1 VFDIRPPASDIA
13 GNVMKQT
20 LQRIVFKLS
29 TSAWV
34 LFAFLFAVAFL
45 LTAFHAFFP
54 VTSAWDEHSH
64 LSYVQYAFNW
74 KIPREGDP
82 LNTWAMAA
90 FSCHPHEFFGAMTV
104 IPCGEYGLPGDYPA
118 SLNTAAGWPP
128 VYYFVTAV
136 LMRIPLIVISDPL
149 FAARLVTAFLW
160 SLGVAWLGIQIFHKA
175 KKLSLTIAFTM
186 IAVSVSA
193 VTAFASYVSPHALN
207 PLLVAAGLFV
217 SDRLVRSIT
226 EGRDANDRPV
236 LAIITNLWSWL
247 FVGYALLCALSI
259 PQSMSVVLIFGLYVI
274 VRLWQVAA
282 PETSRGAKLWFTT
295 QLGVLAVVPV
305 FGVTYMW
312 QLIQRIRTAPELLE
326 TATGQGSPAESA
338 ALTFHDIYGTFLAR
352 FWEFWPLS
360 LRVEQPSGEFT
371 IFIESFWLNILLGLS
386 LGVILFWKSKHWL
399 SALML
404 ALFVV
409 APIMSTVFDFIFPFT
424 VPKRYSLGIVIVGL
438 VALGA
443 ARVPD
448 RVAKAL
454 FGLAVVTYLLSY
466 FLDPLKVDI
475 TQCAGSGSQILCRLF
490 S

>member
-1 VFDIRPPASDIA
+1 MSLA
-13 GNVMKQT
+13 
-20 LQRIVFKLS
+20 LQRIIHKLS
-29 TSAWV
+29 TSMWA
-34 LFAFLFAVAFL
+34 LFATLFALAFL

-128 VYYFVTAV
+128 IYYFLTAI
-136 LMRIPLIVISDPL
+136 LMRIPLVVITDPL
-149 FAARLVTAFLW
+149 FAARLTTAFLW
-160 SLGVAWLGIQIFHKA
+160 SLGVAWLGIQIFQKT
-175 KKLSLTIAFTM
+175 KKLALTVAFAM
-186 IAVSVSA
+186 IAVSISA
-193 VTAFASYVSPHALN
+193 VIAFASYVSPHALN

-217 SDRLVRSIT
+217 SDRLVKSLT
-226 EGRDANDRPV
+226 GDAKPSKHRFV
-236 LAIITNLWSWL
+236 AILGNLWAWS
-247 FVGYALLCALSI
+247 FVAFAIACALSI

-274 VRLWQVAA
+274 VRLWQLATPAYSV
-282 PETSRGAKLWFTT
+282 GAKLWFTA

-305 FGVTYMW
+305 FAVTYVW
-312 QLIQRIRTAPELLE
+312 QLIQRIRTAPELL
-326 TATGQGSPAESA
+326 AGAPDQSNAVESA

-371 IFIESFWLNILLGLS
+371 IFIESFWLNLLLALS
-386 LGVILFWKSKHWL
+386 LGAVLFWKSRNWL

-409 APIMSTVFDFIFPFT
+409 APVMSTVFDFIFPFI
-424 VPKRYSLGIVIVGL
+424 VPKRYSLGIVIIGL
-438 VALGA
+438 IALGA
-443 ARVPD
+443 ARVPG
-448 RVAKAL
+448 RVAKVL
-454 FGLAVVTYLLSY
+454 FGLAAVTYVLSY

-490 S
+490 G